1 LGILHFMKAFHRYT
15 LLAVATL
22 CLLCVAAV
30 GTVAWIL
37 YGTLPSYSGTAHIH
51 GLGDKTTVYRDD
63 HGVPHIFAKT
73 MNDAARALGYVHA
86 SERLFQMEMQRRA
99 GQGRLSEIVGAPMID
114 VDKFIRTLGL
124 YQLAESSFASMSP
137 DAQDY
142 FKAYA
147 EGVNSWLE
155 QHPRSLPPEFAL
167 LGFNPEPWKPA
178 DSVVWGKLMA
188 LQLSKNYKLEVFRAT
203 LAKKLS
209 TAQMHDLF
217 PPYGNAPMTVGNPQ
231 AVDNASFNLDFRP
244 IDKLGSV
251 TGLDHAASNEWV
263 ISGKRTESGK
273 PILANDP
280 HLTLGAPIL
289 WYLAR
294 IVTPDLTVSGASV
307 PGLPVILLGQNQSIA
322 WGMTTTG
329 SDVQDLFIESIDP
342 VNPTHYLTPNGS
354 EPFGQR
360 HEVIHVKG
368 MRDIALNVRT
378 TRHGPV
384 LSDIDQSLLDL
395 TGGPG
400 KVMALAFT
408 GLGANDTSA
417 EAMMRI
423 NRVTGWQDFLA
434 AMKLYQAPPQNVVF
448 ADAKGGI
455 GFINPGLLPVRKKG
469 NGTVPVD
476 GASGA
481 YDWGSMVPFDQ
492 MPKMFN
498 PPSGVIFNANNAL
511 VSANNKPY
519 LGVDWEEPFRA
530 ERLQE
535 IFEDDQLQTL
545 DSSAAIQA
553 DHVSL
558 AARQLL
564 PFLTKQKT
572 SDTRLNTVLDM
583 LRTWDGAMDKNRP
596 EPLIFDAWLHHMHER
611 LFAKRLGDQMKSKG
625 PFAAASIAFILNHDG
640 AAWCDDKN
648 CNAIIM
654 AALDD
659 ALNMITDRHG
669 SDMTRWAWGTE
680 HRALLTN
687 KVFTHVPKIKDVADL
702 DLPSSGDFYTLDRG
716 GSFEFDA
723 DHPFARVHGGGY
735 RAIYDLN
742 DTSRSRFMITT
753 GESGHPLSPHYSD
766 LAPLWVDVKAIT
778 LTGTAQE
785 LSEKGFPHLNLR
797 P

>member
-1 LGILHFMKAFHRYT
+1 MKAFHRYT